1 MARVFAVINQKG
13 GVGKTT
19 TTANVGHALA
29 RDGLNT
35 AVVDL
40 DPQGQLSACLGLHQP
55 RSGGV
60 DHVLQGSATFLE
72 AATEVRPNL
81 LLLPA
86 GSSLGD
92 LERSEGGVER
102 AYLLRNALRDC
113 AEGLDCVVLDCPP
126 SAGLLTINAVA
137 GADDVLIPMAGDY
150 LSLTG
155 LARLM
160 VDLKRL
166 QALRESSLRS
176 WIFFN
181 RFVPRRRLAQ
191 EVYDKVAR
199 HFPHNL
205 LETTI
210 NEAAVLA
217 ECAGAGKTIFEYSA
231 KSRSAYAFRALT
243 DDLRNGRVVGNEKET
258 TSHVA

>member
-1 MARVFAVINQKG
+1 MLIVAGSDVVPAEAKGAVLAIGNFD
-13 GVGKTT
+13 GVHRGHQALIGK
-19 TTANVGHALA
+19 
-29 RDGLNT
+29 
-35 AVVDL
+35 AVKR
-40 DPQGQLSACLGLHQP
+40 AAELGT
-55 RSGGV
+55 RSGV
-60 DHVLQGSATFLE
+60 VMFEPHPR
-72 AATEVRPNL
+72 EVFH
-81 LLLPA
+81 PA
-86 GSSLGD
+86 EPHFHLTP
-92 LERSEGGVER
+92 R
-102 AYLLRNALRDC
+102 ALK
-113 AEGLDCVVLDCPP
+113 
-126 SAGLLTINAVA
+126 
-137 GADDVLIPMAGDY
+137 
-150 LSLTG
+150 
-155 LARLM
+155 
-160 VDLKRL
+160 LKRL
-166 QALRESSLRS
+166 QALRETSLRS